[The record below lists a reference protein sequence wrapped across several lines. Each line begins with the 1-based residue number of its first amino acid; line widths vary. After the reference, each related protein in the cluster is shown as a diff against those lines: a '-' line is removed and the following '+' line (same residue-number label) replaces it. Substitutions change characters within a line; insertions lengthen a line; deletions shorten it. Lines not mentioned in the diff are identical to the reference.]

1 MLAFA
6 CAFTMFAGAAFTD
19 EADIQAKDAVNM
31 LTALGVIEGYE
42 DGSFNPD
49 GVVTRAEMAK
59 MIFVVRNNTIDDS
72 AYANNT
78 SKLTDITNHWAK
90 GYIKFC
96 ESQGIIAGY
105 GDNTFR
111 PDATVT
117 GVEAAKML
125 LVLAGYDADKA
136 DLVGHDWS
144 TNTLRYAGSA
154 GILDD
159 VNAGLE
165 SGLPR
170 QYAAQ
175 MIYNT
180 LDTNRVKW
188 SEDSKSF
195 DDVLNGGIKE
205 TVGKAYMKLY
215 SSVGTLISVDTD
227 TLTLTGIDAAESDP
241 ISSSTNNGTVSY
253 RYGEEFT
260 KVGTDYSSLLGQKVK
275 VMFKDGKTNS
285 VMGVYPLSDNEVY
298 TVVANGT
305 EKDGDKVKFGGK
317 SYSVELTNGG
327 IKTYI
332 DGALSDPTTLAQLD
346 ANALNPNMYTFVDAD
361 GNNKL
366 DTLIVKT
373 YNVAKVTYAASDKI
387 IAGGKTYK
395 FADENIDEN
404 IAKDDWVVITENLYN
419 DNKDIVKADMATDKL
434 SGLRDNNTNKSIYF
448 DGGKIQTGK
457 SYDEY
462 KIGDDWYKGGEDLVQ
477 GSLSENDLNSV
488 KAGENVE
495 YVAVNGV
502 MFYVKK
508 ASGTGTGR
516 VADVAM
522 VLAKDTTGVEDR
534 AKIAFFDG
542 TTDTVDVDTV
552 YTDNNGTEGTLSN
565 LTPGVVYEYSV
576 SGDKYDFEP
585 LKSGIQDEKY
595 EEYYGD
601 LTYRTE
607 SNGDEL
613 TTDDFGSAGLS
624 AQGDLATFDGM
635 KIDDDAQVLLYSSND
650 SKKITG
656 KQFKAMDYSKVVTSG
671 TPTVY
676 AFSGDMNGLDRI
688 GALAVEVDDFT
699 GLVKTWSNYGYIVT
713 KPTRIDSKTITYTV
727 WTTNGNVE
735 VQEEKSNI
743 NARAKGTVIGF
754 DTLNEKDG
762 VNVIDDVEALG
773 ASTSNTV
780 TDDITFTAIT
790 DANSKSVQ
798 FAVKP
803 VGGSSTELDVAGT
816 ILYIDSN
823 ADNDLDIG
831 VEDGEIKDAQKID
844 GKYLANALVIGN
856 GDDIELLIVDQGEY
870 LKNDAYKADL
880 ATASNVIYGGDASAQ
895 SISDE
900 TFDNATVGT
909 AYEVQKTL
917 TAKNIAD
924 NKSAYVEITAGDNL
938 GLNVKVSDVD
948 DEKITVTVSG
958 TPTKTGTLKFK
969 VSADD
974 ATSDV
979 MQVEVKDAASN
990 IVMVLGTPSGDL
1002 TYKANDDL
1010 TVDVSAKNAFGKKI
1024 VVESIKKDNAGSDVQ
1039 GDFTIDTDSAFV
1051 QDSGETKT
1059 LTITEKGSAL
1069 PGNYTVSVK
1078 VGDSE
1083 AQTFDFTVKPATIA
1097 AAPALDLSAIAVNL
1111 SVGQTPAVDETSAT
1125 VTGSVTGVDNA
1136 SAVYSVTETINESTA
1151 NTVEVDD
1158 TWTIVVKVSAENGYV
1173 FDDATAVSG
1182 LTNVTLDKDGSTA
1195 LGTAVAT
1202 LENENTTLVLTYTV
1216 AIAA

>member
-1 MLAFA
+1 
-6 CAFTMFAGAAFTD
+6 
-19 EADIQAKDAVNM
+19 
-31 LTALGVIEGYE
+31 
-42 DGSFNPD
+42 
-49 GVVTRAEMAK
+49 
-59 MIFVVRNNTIDDS
+59 
-72 AYANNT
+72 
-78 SKLTDITNHWAK
+78 
-90 GYIKFC
+90 
-96 ESQGIIAGY
+96 
-105 GDNTFR
+105 
-111 PDATVT
+111 
-117 GVEAAKML
+117 
-125 LVLAGYDADKA
+125 
-136 DLVGHDWS
+136 
-144 TNTLRYAGSA
+144 
-154 GILDD
+154 
-159 VNAGLE
+159 
-165 SGLPR
+165 
-170 QYAAQ
+170 
-175 MIYNT
+175 
-180 LDTNRVKW
+180 
-188 SEDSKSF
+188 
-195 DDVLNGGIKE
+195 
-205 TVGKAYMKLY
+205 
-215 SSVGTLISVDTD
+215 
-227 TLTLTGIDAAESDP
+227 
-241 ISSSTNNGTVSY
+241 
-253 RYGEEFT
+253 
-260 KVGTDYSSLLGQKVK
+260 
-275 VMFKDGKTNS
+275 
-285 VMGVYPLSDNEVY
+285 
-298 TVVANGT
+298 
-305 EKDGDKVKFGGK
+305 
-317 SYSVELTNGG
+317 
-327 IKTYI
+327 
-332 DGALSDPTTLAQLD
+332 
-346 ANALNPNMYTFVDAD
+346 
-361 GNNKL
+361 
-366 DTLIVKT
+366 
-373 YNVAKVTYAASDKI
+373 
-387 IAGGKTYK
+387 
-395 FADENIDEN
+395 
-404 IAKDDWVVITENLYN
+404 
-419 DNKDIVKADMATDKL
+419 MATDKL

-522 VLAKDTTGVEDR
+522 IVAKNNNTLNDEV
-534 AKIAFFDG
+534 KVAFFDG
-542 TTDTVDVDTV
+542 STETVKVDSDSTV
-552 YTDNNGTEGTLSN
+552 SFNS
-565 LTPGVVYEYSV
+565 LTAGVVYEYSV
-576 SGDKYDFEP
+576 SGNEYSFET
-585 LKSGIQDEKY
+585 LKDGVADSKY

-601 LTYRTE
+601 LTYRGDKTE
-607 SNGDEL
+607 AGF
-613 TTDDFGSAGLS
+613 TGS
-624 AQGDLATFDGM
+624 DLKVFDG
-635 KIDDDAQVLLYSSND
+635 KNIDDDAQVLLYSSND

-656 KQFKAMDYSKVVTSG
+656 KQFKTLDKSRVQSG
-671 TPTVY
+671 DVY

-688 GALAVEVDDFT
+688 GALAAKIDNFNNL
-699 GLVKTWSNYGYIVT
+699 GKTWSNYGYIVT

-743 NARAKGTVIGF
+743 NDRAKGTVIGF

-762 VNVIDDVEALG
+762 VNVIDDVDALVARTDNDDT
-773 ASTSNTV
+773 ASPNPATV
-780 TDDITFTAIT
+780 TFTAIT
-790 DANSKSVQ
+790 DANKKTVQ

-803 VGGSSTELDVAGT
+803 VGGSGTELDVAGT

-831 VEDGEIKDAQKID
+831 VESGEIKDAQKID
-844 GKYLANALVIGN
+844 GKYMANALVIGN
-856 GDDIELLIVDQGEY
+856 AGDIELLIVDQGEY
-870 LKNDAYKADL
+870 LKNDVYKADL

-900 TFDNATVGT
+900 RFADAAVGT
-909 AYEVQKTL
+909 AYDVQKKL

-924 NKSAYVEITAGDNL
+924 NKSAYVEITDGDDL

-979 MQVEVKDAASN
+979 MKVEVKDAASN

-1059 LTITEKGSAL
+1059 LTIAEKGSAL

-1097 AAPALDLSAIAVNL
+1097 TAPALDLSAIAVNL

-1125 VTGSVTGVDNA
+1125 VSGSVTGVDNA

-1173 FDDATAVSG
+1173 FDDATAVSS
-1182 LTNVTLDKDGSTA
+1182 LTDVNLTKDGSTA

-1202 LENENTTLVLTYTV
+1202 LENDNTTLVLTYTV

>member
-1 MLAFA
+1 HQKKVLALVLAFA

-19 EADIQAKDAVNM
+19 EADIKATDAVNM
-31 LTALGVIEGYE
+31 LTALGVIEGNP
-42 DGSFNPD
+42 DGSFKPD
-49 GVVTRAEMAK
+49 ATVTRAEMAK

-72 AYANNT
+72 AYENNS
-78 SKLTDITNHWAK
+78 SKMTDISSHWAK

-136 DLVGHDWS
+136 GLVGHDWS

-656 KQFKAMDYSKVVTSG
+656 KQFKAMAYTKVVSG
-671 TPTVY
+671 KTVY

-688 GALAVEVDDFT
+688 GALAVEVDNFT

-979 MQVEVKDAASN
+979 MQVEVKDAAEVVGSVERVN
-990 IVMVLGTPSGDL
+990 VSGTATYGTISGDVTINAL
-1002 TYKANDDL
+1002 FKDAAVMTPTYKIYLKTDASETDLVGEANGFTNSDAFDMLSQDSEVGTAKFKTKATTPAGTYVVKISLDEDTYKTAEFTVAQLQPTLAVKTGETSGTTIKLTGATGITEDDL
-1010 TVDVSAKNAFGKKI
+1010 KNITVTATGTVGSNA
-1024 VVESIKKDNAGSDVQ
+1024 
-1039 GDFTIDTDSAFV
+1039 DTDLGVDDVTVS
-1051 QDSGETKT
+1051 SGEITITITKT
-1059 LTITEKGSAL
+1059 LDSSS
-1069 PGNYTVSVK
+1069 PVK
-1078 VGDSE
+1078 V
-1083 AQTFDFTVKPATIA
+1083 TFA
-1097 AAPALDLSAIAVNL
+1097 
-1111 SVGQTPAVDETSAT
+1111 GTSANVIFPAE
-1125 VTGSVTGVDNA
+1125 VTG
-1136 SAVYSVTETINESTA
+1136 TA
-1151 NTVEVDD
+1151 N
-1158 TWTIVVKVSAENGYV
+1158 A
-1173 FDDATAVSG
+1173 
-1182 LTNVTLDKDGSTA
+1182 
-1195 LGTAVAT
+1195 
-1202 LENENTTLVLTYTV
+1202 
-1216 AIAA
+1216 

>member
-1 MLAFA
+1 MKNLKKVLALVLAFA

-105 GDNTFR
+105 GDNTFK

-125 LVLAGYDADKA
+125 LVLTGYDADKA
-136 DLVGHDWS
+136 GLTGTAWA

-159 VNAGLE
+159 VNSGLE
-165 SGLPR
+165 QGLPR

-448 DGGKIQTGK
+448 DGGKIQTGQ

-522 VLAKDTTGVEDR
+522 IVAKNNNTLNDEV
-534 AKIAFFDG
+534 KVAFFDG
-542 TTDTVDVDTV
+542 STETVKVDSDSTV
-552 YTDNNGTEGTLSN
+552 SFNS
-565 LTPGVVYEYSV
+565 LTAGVVYEYSV
-576 SGDKYDFEP
+576 SGNEYSFET
-585 LKSGIQDEKY
+585 LKDGVADSKY

-601 LTYRTE
+601 LTYRGDKTE
-607 SNGDEL
+607 AGF
-613 TTDDFGSAGLS
+613 TGS
-624 AQGDLATFDGM
+624 DLKVFDG
-635 KIDDDAQVLLYSSND
+635 KNIDDDAQVLLYIAGD

-656 KQFKAMDYSKVVTSG
+656 KQFKTLDKSRVQSG
-671 TPTVY
+671 DVY

-688 GALAVEVDDFT
+688 GALAAKIDNFNNL
-699 GLVKTWSNYGYIVT
+699 GKTWSNYGYIVT

-743 NARAKGTVIGF
+743 NDRAKGTVIGF

-762 VNVIDDVEALG
+762 VNVIDDVDALVARTDNDDT
-773 ASTSNTV
+773 ASPNPATV
-780 TDDITFTAIT
+780 TFTAIT
-790 DANSKSVQ
+790 DANKKTVQ

-803 VGGSSTELDVAGT
+803 VGGSGTELDVAGT

-831 VEDGEIKDAQKID
+831 VESGEIKDAQKID
-844 GKYLANALVIGN
+844 GKYMANALVIGN
-856 GDDIELLIVDQGEY
+856 AGDIELLIVDQGEY
-870 LKNDAYKADL
+870 LKNDVYKADL

-900 TFDNATVGT
+900 RFADAAVGT
-909 AYEVQKTL
+909 AYDVQKTL

-924 NKSAYVEITAGDNL
+924 NKSAYVEITDGDDL

-979 MQVEVKDAASN
+979 MQVEVKDAAEVVGSVERVN
-990 IVMVLGTPSGDL
+990 VSGTATYGTISGDVTINAL
-1002 TYKANDDL
+1002 FKDAAVMTPTYKIYLKTDASETDLVGEANGFTNSDAFDMLSQDSEVGTAKFKTTATTPAGTYVVKISLDEDTYKTAEFTVAQLQPKLAVKTGETSGTTIKLTGATGITEDDL
-1010 TVDVSAKNAFGKKI
+1010 KNITVTATGTVGSNA
-1024 VVESIKKDNAGSDVQ
+1024 
-1039 GDFTIDTDSAFV
+1039 DTDLGVDDVTVS
-1051 QDSGETKT
+1051 SGEITIAITKT
-1059 LTITEKGSAL
+1059 LDSSS
-1069 PGNYTVSVK
+1069 PVK
-1078 VGDSE
+1078 V
-1083 AQTFDFTVKPATIA
+1083 TFA
-1097 AAPALDLSAIAVNL
+1097 
-1111 SVGQTPAVDETSAT
+1111 GTSANVIFPAE
-1125 VTGSVTGVDNA
+1125 VTG
-1136 SAVYSVTETINESTA
+1136 TA
-1151 NTVEVDD
+1151 N
-1158 TWTIVVKVSAENGYV
+1158 A
-1173 FDDATAVSG
+1173 
-1182 LTNVTLDKDGSTA
+1182 
-1195 LGTAVAT
+1195 
-1202 LENENTTLVLTYTV
+1202 
-1216 AIAA
+1216 

>member
-1 MLAFA
+1 MKNLKKVLALVLAFA

-72 AYANNT
+72 AYENNS
-78 SKLTDITNHWAK
+78 SKMTDISTHWAK

-105 GDNTFR
+105 GDNTFK

-136 DLVGHDWS
+136 GLTGTAWA

-159 VNAGLE
+159 VNSGLE

-522 VLAKDTTGVEDR
+522 IVAKNNNNLNDEV
-534 AKIAFFDG
+534 KIAFFDG
-542 TTDTVDVDTV
+542 STETVKVDSDSTV
-552 YTDNNGTEGTLSN
+552 SFNS
-565 LTPGVVYEYSV
+565 LTAGVVYEYSV
-576 SGDKYDFEP
+576 SGNEYSFET
-585 LKSGIQDEKY
+585 LKTGIGTGNEKY

-601 LTYRTE
+601 LTYRGAKTK
-607 SNGDEL
+607 SD
-613 TTDDFGSAGLS
+613 
-624 AQGDLATFDGM
+624 FDGSTDV
-635 KIDDDAQVLLYSSND
+635 KVFDGKNIDDDAQVLLYSTDSKGDGSNVVD

-656 KQFKAMDYSKVVTSG
+656 KQFKTLTQSRVQAG
-671 TPTVY
+671 AVY
-676 AFSGDMNGLDRI
+676 AFSGDMDGLDRI
-688 GALAVEVDDFT
+688 GALAATMDNFNSL
-699 GLVKTWSNYGYIVT
+699 GKSWSNYGYIVT

-743 NARAKGTVIGF
+743 NDRAKGTVIGF

-773 ASTSNTV
+773 ASTSNTSA
-780 TDDITFTAIT
+780 DDITFTAIT
-790 DANSKSVQ
+790 DANSKTVQ
-798 FAVKP
+798 FAETP
-803 VGGSSTELDVAGT
+803 VGGSGTELDVAGT

-831 VEDGEIKDAQKID
+831 VEDGEIKEAQKID
-844 GKYLANALVIGN
+844 GDYLANALVIGN
-856 GDDIELLIVDQGEY
+856 AGDIELLIVDQGEY
-870 LKNDAYKADL
+870 LKNDVYKAVVE
-880 ATASNVIYGGDASAQ
+880 TNSGKVIYGGDASAQ

-900 TFDNATVGT
+900 TFADAAVGT
-909 AYEVQKTL
+909 AYDVQKTL

-924 NKSAYVEITAGDNL
+924 KKSAYVEITDGDDL

-979 MQVEVKDAASN
+979 MQVEVKDAAEVVGSVERVN
-990 IVMVLGTPSGDL
+990 VSGTATYGTISGDVTINAL
-1002 TYKANDDL
+1002 FKNAAVMTPTYKIYLKTDASETDLVGEANGFTSGNAFAMLEKDSEVGTADFQTKATTPAGTYVVKISLDEDTYKTAEFTVAQLQPTLAVKTGETSGTTIKLTGATGITEDDL
-1010 TVDVSAKNAFGKKI
+1010 KNITVTATGTVGSNA
-1024 VVESIKKDNAGSDVQ
+1024 
-1039 GDFTIDTDSAFV
+1039 DTDLGVDDVTVS
-1051 QDSGETKT
+1051 SGEITITITKT
-1059 LTITEKGSAL
+1059 LDSSS
-1069 PGNYTVSVK
+1069 PVK
-1078 VGDSE
+1078 V
-1083 AQTFDFTVKPATIA
+1083 TFA
-1097 AAPALDLSAIAVNL
+1097 
-1111 SVGQTPAVDETSAT
+1111 GTSANVIFPAE
-1125 VTGSVTGVDNA
+1125 VTG
-1136 SAVYSVTETINESTA
+1136 TA
-1151 NTVEVDD
+1151 N
-1158 TWTIVVKVSAENGYV
+1158 A
-1173 FDDATAVSG
+1173 
-1182 LTNVTLDKDGSTA
+1182 
-1195 LGTAVAT
+1195 
-1202 LENENTTLVLTYTV
+1202 
-1216 AIAA
+1216 